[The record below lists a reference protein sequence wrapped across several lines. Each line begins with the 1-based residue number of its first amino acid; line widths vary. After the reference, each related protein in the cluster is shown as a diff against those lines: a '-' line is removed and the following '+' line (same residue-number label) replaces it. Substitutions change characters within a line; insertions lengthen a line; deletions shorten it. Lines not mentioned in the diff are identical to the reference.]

1 MKIPLVCKSRMGGS
15 RSGPR
20 FRQEGM
26 AVIAVIAL
34 MSLVLV
40 FVVGNL
46 RALHS
51 LSGEL
56 QLLEKQQKQRLQAA
70 TGSAKVITNSLPVSD
85 VPTTLK

>member
-1 MKIPLVCKSRMGGS
+1 MGGS

-20 FRQEGM
+20 RRQEGM

-70 TGSAKVITNSLPVSD
+70 TGGATVRTNSLLESEIRAAPKR
-85 VPTTLK
+85 PLTTDH